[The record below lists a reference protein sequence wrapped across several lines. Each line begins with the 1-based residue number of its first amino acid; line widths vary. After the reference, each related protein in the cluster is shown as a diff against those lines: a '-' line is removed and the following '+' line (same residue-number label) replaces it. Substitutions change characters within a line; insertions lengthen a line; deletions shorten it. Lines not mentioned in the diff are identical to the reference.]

1 MPVLICIAENDG
13 ETPPELARQIAE
25 DSPHGVY
32 KSYPV
37 AHFDL
42 YRPDVRARVLEDQT
56 SFLHAHLLQKC
67 CLCSL
72 LI

>member
-1 MPVLICIAENDG
+1 MPVLICIAENDR

-25 DSPHGVY
+25 DAPQGVY